1 MYVTV
6 QGGAYKDG
14 PENIFVAYVD
24 GTENFGQALQNKK
37 DKTGRATH
45 IYGPSLYAP
54 ALYNDFKEWILLKSL
69 YSNVRLFVDL
79 GGTQFLFKII
89 FGHVGET
96 TALYGDYASKS
107 DSVNQIFLESYTT

>member
-79 GGTQFLFKII
+79 GGMSHTVWIPYVVYFAYMHENTVCE
-89 FGHVGET
+89 G
-96 TALYGDYASKS
+96 
-107 DSVNQIFLESYTT
+107 